1 MARIA
6 KQASL
11 LERLGELSRRRR
23 QAAKKCKINS
33 VASVLHSRESSNS
46 RTTSGEIFVTQAIP
60 ILIAV
65 LGGAVLAV
73 QVGVNVQLRNSLG
86 DPITSTFT
94 SFVVGAVGLLVYA
107 IVTRAQWPG
116 TSSLSQVPTW
126 QWAGGLLGAVYV
138 VSTIMVGPR
147 LGAATLLSLVVAG
160 QMIAAMVLDHHGWL
174 GFAQHAVNLWRIV
187 GALLL
192 IAGTVLILRN

>member
-1 MARIA
+1 M
-6 KQASL
+6 
-11 LERLGELSRRRR
+11 
-23 QAAKKCKINS
+23 
-33 VASVLHSRESSNS
+33 
-46 RTTSGEIFVTQAIP
+46 TQAIP
-60 ILIAV
+60 ILIAA

-94 SFVVGAVGLLVYA
+94 SFMVGAVGLLLYA
-107 IVTRAQWPG
+107 FVTRAQWPNA
-116 TSSLSQVPTW
+116 SSFSQVPAW

-138 VSTIMVGPR
+138 VSTILVGPQ

-160 QMIAAMVLDHHGWL
+160 QMITAMVLDHQGWL
-174 GFAQHAVNLWRIV
+174 GFAQHAVNLWRIT

>member
-1 MARIA
+1 VLR
-6 KQASL
+6 STNHPL
-11 LERLGELSRRRR
+11 LVPPPG
-23 QAAKKCKINS
+23 K
-33 VASVLHSRESSNS
+33 
-46 RTTSGEIFVTQAIP
+46 IFVTQAIP

-107 IVTRAQWPG
+107 IVTRAPWPNAA
-116 TSSLSQVPTW
+116 SLSQVPTW

-138 VSTIMVGPR
+138 VSTILVGPR

-174 GFAQHAVNLWRIV
+174 GFAQHAINVWRIA